1 MNLWKMIQI
10 AAGAGLA
17 LLIGGVLAVMYFVG
31 GGSVVVFAPEGD
43 SVTVFDGEKSL
54 GQVEGG
60 TTKTYS
66 LGQGKH
72 SVKVVS
78 KRSGEKV
85 HQLEVSSGLYR
96 QGVPVAGQCL
106 AVFDVTDYWYSPKK
120 KSLFSSKAVKVD
132 AKFVDGAPF
141 DVPSAKHST
150 EELPSKIK
158 DKERARVLLTVDCEA
173 AKQGDAELIRRTF
186 GGGAS

>member
-1 MNLWKMIQI
+1 MIQI

-17 LLIGGVLAVMYFVG
+17 LLIGGVFLVMYLVG

-43 SVTVFDGEKSL
+43 TVTVFDGDQSL
-54 GQVEGG
+54 GEVTGG
-60 TTKTYS
+60 SSKTFS
-66 LGQGKH
+66 LAQGKH
-72 SVKVVS
+72 SVRVVS
-78 KRSGEKV
+78 RRSGEKV
-85 HQLEVSSGLYR
+85 HQLDVSSGLYR

-120 KSLFSSKAVKVD
+120 KSLFSSKTVKVD
-132 AKFVDGAPF
+132 AKFLDGAPF
-141 DVPSAKHST
+141 DVPSANHST

-173 AKQGDAELIRRTF
+173 AKQGDAELILRTF